1 MFVKNKENFSE
12 KKPALLFSFIIR
24 KFITQLMKDGKKV
37 AAEKI
42 LKNILIKISL
52 KGYSPVNVITLA
64 INNVKPL
71 VEVKTIRLKGN
82 SFQVPF
88 PIKLS
93 RQISLAIKTL
103 IKSSII

>member
-24 KFITQLMKDGKKV
+24 KFITQLMKDGKKA

-71 VEVKTIRLKGN
+71 IEVKNIRLKEILFRFL
-82 SFQVPF
+82 FQLNF
-88 PIKLS
+88 
-93 RQISLAIKTL
+93 
-103 IKSSII
+103 

>member
-42 LKNILIKISL
+42 LKNILIKI
-52 KGYSPVNVITLA
+52 
-64 INNVKPL
+64 
-71 VEVKTIRLKGN
+71 
-82 SFQVPF
+82 
-88 PIKLS
+88 
-93 RQISLAIKTL
+93 
-103 IKSSII
+103 